1 MTITINIIIITITTI
16 VKDVPC
22 RTRIIVI
29 VYDSDGSGIKSLKIF
44 HILLILPIVLN
55 IFRHG
60 NENIVT
66 SFLVHIIN
74 KFCVQQIRSSNI
86 SQA

>member
-29 VYDSDGSGIKSLKIF
+29 VYDSDGSGIKSSKYFYIDYYDRF
-44 HILLILPIVLN
+44 D
-55 IFRHG
+55 
-60 NENIVT
+60 E
-66 SFLVHIIN
+66 
-74 KFCVQQIRSSNI
+74 
-86 SQA
+86 